1 MSKTV
6 SKMLVPCC
14 FTFFMAWFPLFFWGT
29 FGWPWPGQ
37 VIQVTAIMV
46 ENQAT
51 KAKEHITCSAFFLRS
66 SKCGTNKAERLSY
79 IYLYLSYLLFKIIYL
94 YHRYVLSIF
103 NYIYLYLC
111 NFSLDYVQIFFGL
124 AYLDI

>member
-1 MSKTV
+1 MLFHLFYG
-6 SKMLVPCC
+6 LVP
-14 FTFFMAWFPLFFWGT
+14 PLFGGT

-79 IYLYLSYLLFKIIYL
+79 IYLYLSYLLFKIIY
-94 YHRYVLSIF
+94 IF
-103 NYIYLYLC
+103 IIDMYYLYLTISI
-111 NFSLDYVQIFFGL
+111 FIYVFFLLIMSKYFFGWH
-124 AYLDI
+124 I